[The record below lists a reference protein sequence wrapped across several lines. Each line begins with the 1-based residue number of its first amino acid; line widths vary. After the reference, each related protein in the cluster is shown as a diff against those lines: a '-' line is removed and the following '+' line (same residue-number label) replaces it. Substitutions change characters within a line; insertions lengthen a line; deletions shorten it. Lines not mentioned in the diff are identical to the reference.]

1 MARELRHFEAIS
13 FYKAIIGAN
22 NMTSAKK
29 KNMPEDF
36 RTYPDH
42 FCKSFQEYGHFLITE
57 EFGLPVRKL

>member
-42 FCKSFQEYGHFLITE
+42 FL
-57 EFGLPVRKL
+57 